1 MLRVCPKLMKV
12 LTGFIALL
20 PVLWATTPGVGPMT
34 PVAIPVIG
42 SAAAPGIHVLRLVP
56 VYYISLRTVGA
67 VEGIVDRWRHGIHG
81 KTGCQRGS
89 GKERIARRTGYFTD
103 AV

>member
-1 MLRVCPKLMKV
+1 MKV

-42 SAAAPGIHVLRLVP
+42 SAAAPGIHVLRPVP
-56 VYYISLRTVGA
+56 VYYTLYKRWEQWKESWTVDGT
-67 VEGIVDRWRHGIHG
+67 ESSE
-81 KTGCQRGS
+81 KQ
-89 GKERIARRTGYFTD
+89 D
-103 AV
+103 ANAEVAKSE

>member
-56 VYYISLRTVGA
+56 VYYILYERWEQWKESWTVGGT
-67 VEGIVDRWRHGIHG
+67 ESTE
-81 KTGCQRGS
+81 KQ
-89 GKERIARRTGYFTD
+89 D
-103 AV
+103 ANAEVAKSE